1 MNDIRWKCRWD
12 LDFHMQWITRL
23 YAVSFLFSLGFNFHN
38 MKGYLM
44 LFFDIHFWSS
54 ILAASGLNSYPFKS
68 YIFFGL
74 FFYIATKN
82 LVLVCWMFDTS
93 WKHPRALESQK
104 VVKKNIKI
112 RNSCPINL
120 EFWGTCV
127 PIIQNEFR

>member
-1 MNDIRWKCRWD
+1 MRWKVNDIRWKCRWD
-12 LDFHMQWITRL
+12 LDFHMQWITGL
-23 YAVSFLFSLGFNFHN
+23 YAASFLFFSPLDSIFICAHNIFNFHN

-54 ILAASGLNSYPFKS
+54 ILAAWGLNSYPFKS

-93 WKHPRALESQK
+93 WKHPRALESQR
-104 VVKKNIKI
+104 VVKKILK
-112 RNSCPINL
+112 L
-120 EFWGTCV
+120 EIHVLW
-127 PIIQNEFR
+127 I